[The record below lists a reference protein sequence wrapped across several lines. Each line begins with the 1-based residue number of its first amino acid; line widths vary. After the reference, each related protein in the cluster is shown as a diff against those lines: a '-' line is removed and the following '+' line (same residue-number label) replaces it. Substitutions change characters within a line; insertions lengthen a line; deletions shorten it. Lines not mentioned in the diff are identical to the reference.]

1 MSACHPI
8 DLLTRYRLP
17 TRMILMTTTRITS
30 DELAHR
36 LKIEGDVISD
46 YCAAVVEYLDAAF
59 TMPDPLDTLV
69 GNAITQ
75 FRERNDLHHAL
86 YDLTPV
92 GVALVTQAI
101 ETYRIESDDDGIR
114 LYPRTPPVMSE
125 AEQIEALKARVAHL
139 EAEPI
144 RCLARSMHDRIPAR
158 EWTLGKDG
166 QWRDRFGYVLATGEL
181 VDIVPLG
188 RGAQ

>member
-1 MSACHPI
+1 
-8 DLLTRYRLP
+8 
-17 TRMILMTTTRITS
+17 MTTTRITS

-36 LKIEGDVISD
+36 LSTNDDVVSD
-46 YCAAVVEYLDAAF
+46 YCAVLLESIGDRLDDERGVF
-59 TMPDPLDTLV
+59 VLV
-69 GNAITQ
+69 YDAITQ

-125 AEQIEALKARVAHL
+125 AEQIAALKARVAHL

-144 RCLARSMHDRIPAR
+144 RCRASSQHDRIPAR
-158 EWTLGKDG
+158 EWELGKDG
-166 QWRDRFGYVLATGEL
+166 KWRDRFGYVLMTYEL

-188 RGAQ
+188 RGVSE

>member
-1 MSACHPI
+1 
-8 DLLTRYRLP
+8 
-17 TRMILMTTTRITS
+17 MTTTRTTS
-30 DELAHR
+30 DQLADQ
-36 LKIEGDVISD
+36 LGIQPDVVAD
-46 YCAAVVEYLDAAF
+46 YCFTLIVDYSAVLDGAGAYV
-59 TMPDPLDTLV
+59 LV
-69 GNAITQ
+69 YDAITLI
-75 FRERNDLHHAL
+75 RERNDLHHAL

-92 GVALVTQAI
+92 GVALVTEAI

-144 RCLARSMHDRIPAR
+144 RCLARSTHDRIPAR

-188 RGAQ
+188 RGAE